1 MLPTEKVLLEI
12 KRSPLALGSG
22 LRDLSIALV
31 LGWLSWRALVQV
43 PFWDSWWLVCEYR
56 KLATRFLW
64 EGAGIP
70 ASWIAGALGLVAL
83 WIALSALRHL
93 VTELSRR
100 YRLTGQRVLAHT
112 GVWGRKVDQL
122 YLLSIDGVSLEQ
134 SLYGRL
140 CGHASL
146 IVAGRGNN
154 QLRFDFVRRPDEV
167 RDKIDR
173 CVLARRSKTQA

>member
-12 KRSPLALGSG
+12 KRSPLALGAG
-22 LRDLSIALV
+22 LRDLTIALAIGW
-31 LGWLSWRALVQV
+31 LGWRVMAPV
-43 PFWDSWWLVCEYR
+43 PFWDSWWLVTEYR

-70 ASWIAGALGLVAL
+70 ASWIAAALGLVAL
-83 WIALSALRHL
+83 WIGLSALRQL
-93 VTELSRR
+93 VTEVSRR
-100 YRLTGQRVLAHT
+100 YRLTGQRVLAHS
-112 GVWGRKVDQL
+112 GVLGRRVDQL

-134 SLYGRL
+134 SLFGRL
-140 CGHASL
+140 FGHASL

-154 QLRFDFVRRPDEV
+154 HIRFDFVRRPDEV

-173 CVLARRSKTQA
+173 CVLARRNRTKT